1 MPPIRSR
8 PTPWLLGKGC
18 VRVLRLTSLSFAHPV
33 VPSDRRA
40 LLALPENALRLAH
53 RRLVAAGHEAF
64 LLSTCL
70 RVEIAWVGAPH
81 AASELLAVL
90 YGDGALAGLAQ
101 VRPDEDAFR
110 HLCRVAAGLE
120 SPLIGEPEVLGQFRR
135 AVASYN
141 ETPAASASLGRVL
154 EAAIGV
160 GRNGRRLIDHSPRGS
175 LAAAAAAAAP
185 LGRVAVLGAGSMARA
200 TAEQLEGVEV
210 SVFARR
216 PGTVA
221 GRNTLAW
228 EAAVEAFAHYPA
240 VISTV
245 PGKVPLFG
253 EDVIVRALARR
264 REPLLL
270 VDLGMPPGF
279 PSTGADDPVRYL
291 GIDELA
297 STVEARP
304 SVVAAERIAEEAAA
318 TWRRLTASDRAGAV
332 IAAMV
337 GQGEEAVT
345 DVVQRFAGRLAVVE
359 DPERILRQV
368 AHTVARRVLHRPIS
382 FVGTSGRGTE
392 AVDLLA
398 EAFGIDDD

>member
-1 MPPIRSR
+1 M
-8 PTPWLLGKGC
+8 
-18 VRVLRLTSLSFAHPV
+18 
-33 VPSDRRA
+33 
-40 LLALPENALRLAH
+40 
-53 RRLVAAGHEAF
+53 
-64 LLSTCL
+64 
-70 RVEIAWVGAPH
+70 
-81 AASELLAVL
+81 
-90 YGDGALAGLAQ
+90 
-101 VRPDEDAFR
+101 
-110 HLCRVAAGLE
+110 
-120 SPLIGEPEVLGQFRR
+120 
-135 AVASYN
+135 
-141 ETPAASASLGRVL
+141 
-154 EAAIGV
+154 
-160 GRNGRRLIDHSPRGS
+160 
-175 LAAAAAAAAP
+175 
-185 LGRVAVLGAGSMARA
+185 
-200 TAEQLEGVEV
+200 
-210 SVFARR
+210 
-216 PGTVA
+216 
-221 GRNTLAW
+221 
-228 EAAVEAFAHYPA
+228 
-240 VISTV
+240 
-245 PGKVPLFG
+245 FG